1 MAHKDLKDRL
11 VRRVLRD
18 RKVLPG
24 IRVLKVPK
32 VLRDRGESS
41 ALLVSQD
48 LRDLPDPSEPQV
60 L

>member
-11 VRRVLRD
+11 VRRALRD

-24 IRVLKVPK
+24 IRALKVPK
-32 VLRDRGESS
+32 VLRDRGESP
-41 ALLVSQD
+41 ALPVSQ
-48 LRDLPDPSEPQV
+48 DLPDPSEPQV